1 MSAKKVKKAIKQQRR
16 ERRRALREQERSAK
30 QQAAEAS
37 RERKD
42 ADRKAAAAERPAA
55 AEPNVSESHG
65 SEPAVSEPVAPESPG
80 PEPAGS
86 ESADQAAAPATRR
99 SRASEKKVSEKA
111 ASEKRASEK
120 AATEKKTAEKKVTE
134 KKVTEKKVTEKKA
147 AAVKTSE
154 KRISDKKSSVSTAGV
169 ASPRRRSGAAVRVG
183 AVVVTAGL
191 VIAGGGSALA
201 DFSGADRAPL
211 SPVAGSGVPSPQTGQ
226 TYVCPPMPGQA
237 DSLTNEGILEY
248 ASRDGSAESVF
259 QSLILAG
266 EGEEVPEA
274 EAAQI
279 SEESRLNSESL
290 PAGDNG
296 VSYHQE
302 TGQERPPL
310 LEVPASPEGAPLAAG
325 GLYEYYADDGPVTG
339 LAVGDCV
346 TAEQSRWFFGP
357 ETGPG
362 ATSLLTL
369 SNPYDR
375 PSTVEITTYD
385 GDGDRGAP
393 GGRSIVVPPQTVRTV
408 NLAALSGGTAS
419 LGVEVSAAG
428 APVAAQLQSSRAAGL
443 TGSGVEFLPGAENAA
458 GEHHIPAIPMPD
470 TTEAEAEEGNQ
481 MAAELWIHVPGQES
495 TTVELQVFGED
506 GQVALDNPAVFTVEG
521 GEIDTLDL
529 LGLEAGVYDVVV
541 RTDNPSY
548 VGVASRG
555 MGETAEVGAEDE
567 AAAED
572 AAEEE
577 GEELEEGSP
586 ALDFSWGTGARPLAE
601 GSGAILPEI
610 GRSGEAETDLYLF
623 SPEGGDVVY
632 RLVGEDGELS
642 DLQEAEVPSG
652 QAVTITAA
660 ELEDVMEDAVAVVI
674 DGPGAGEAGAAVY
687 GSVLTTD
694 QDGRFS
700 ISQVRPLQ
708 DAEATVPVRIR
719 N

>member
-1 MSAKKVKKAIKQQRR
+1 MSAKKVKKAIKQQRKD
-16 ERRRALREQERSAK
+16 RRRALREQERAAK
-30 QQAAEAS
+30 RQTAEAS
-37 RERKD
+37 REQKD
-42 ADRKAAAAERPAA
+42 ADQKAAAAERPAA
-55 AEPNVSESHG
+55 
-65 SEPAVSEPVAPESPG
+65 SEPAVSESAVPG
-80 PEPAGS
+80 TADSEPA
-86 ESADQAAAPATRR
+86 EQAAVPATRR
-99 SRASEKKVSEKA
+99 SRASENKV
-111 ASEKRASEK
+111 SEKRASEK
-120 AATEKKTAEKKVTE
+120 AATEKKTAEKK
-134 KKVTEKKVTEKKA
+134 A
-147 AAVKTSE
+147 AAERTSE
-154 KRISDKKSSVSTAGV
+154 KRASDEKSSVSTEPESA
-169 ASPRRRSGAAVRVG
+169 PRRRSGAAVRVG

-191 VIAGGGSALA
+191 AIAGGGSAIA
-201 DFSGADRAPL
+201 DFSGSDRAPL
-211 SPVAGSGVPSPQTGQ
+211 APVAGSGVPSPQAGQ

-237 DSLTNEGILEY
+237 DSLTNDGILEY
-248 ASRDGSAESVF
+248 ASRDGSASSVF

-274 EAAQI
+274 ETAQL

-290 PAGDNG
+290 PAGDTG

-310 LEVPASPEGAPLAAG
+310 LEVPVSPDGAPLTAG
-325 GLYEYYADDGPVTG
+325 GLYEYHAEDGPVTG

-385 GDGDRGAP
+385 GDGERGAS

-443 TGSGVEFLPGAENAA
+443 TGTGVEFLPGAESAA
-458 GEHHIPAIPMPD
+458 EEHHMPAIPMPD
-470 TTEAEAEEGNQ
+470 TTDAEAEDGEQ
-481 MAAELWIHVPGQES
+481 MPAELWVHVPGQES

-521 GEIDTLDL
+521 GEVDTLDL

-548 VGVASRG
+548 AGVASRG

-577 GEELEEGSP
+577 GEELDGSSL
-586 ALDFSWGTGARPLAE
+586 ALDFSWGIGVQPLGE
-601 GSGAILPEI
+601 SSGALLPEI
-610 GRSGEAETDLYLF
+610 GRSGEAETDLHLF
-623 SPEGGDVVY
+623 SPEGGNVAY
-632 RLVGEDGELS
+632 RLVSEDGELS
-642 DLQEAEVPSG
+642 DPQEAEVPSG

-660 ELEDVMEDAVAVVI
+660 ELEDVMEDAVAVVM
-674 DGPGAGEAGAAVY
+674 DDPGAGEAGAAVY
-687 GSVLTTD
+687 ASLLTTD